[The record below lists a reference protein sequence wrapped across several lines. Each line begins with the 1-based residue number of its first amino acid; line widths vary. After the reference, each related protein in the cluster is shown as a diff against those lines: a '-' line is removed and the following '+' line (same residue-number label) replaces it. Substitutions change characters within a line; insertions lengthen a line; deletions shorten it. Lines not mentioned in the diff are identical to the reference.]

1 MMKDENS
8 SRKHSCFIN
17 GSHYIFDTH
26 AHYFHRR
33 FANMPDGMDREELL
47 KRVYESNIRK
57 CIVPAINYWTNM
69 EMKRL
74 FDKPEYEWIY
84 YAHGSHPKYLW
95 KEIHEWNDERWKEY
109 EELLSNQK
117 CIAVGETGLDYSYPE
132 FGSTHRDVQK
142 RYLERFISC
151 ANKYHLP
158 AILHIRSGIKEES
171 IPDRGVVDADE
182 DAISMFKVNPPE
194 FGAVYHCFCG
204 DVETI
209 KRYCD
214 VGVKYFGIGGKI
226 FYEKELEE
234 TVRFM
239 PEDSLVL
246 ETDAP
251 YIRIPDVK
259 GQNTSLSL
267 WDIAERIAI
276 VRGTTTE
283 KIIELTTKNAERLF
297 DAGYA
302 DV

>member
-1 MMKDENS
+1 MQCQWE
-8 SRKHSCFIN
+8 I
-17 GSHYIFDTH
+17 
-26 AHYFHRR
+26 
-33 FANMPDGMDREELL
+33 
-47 KRVYESNIRK
+47 
-57 CIVPAINYWTNM
+57 IVQVM
-69 EMKRL
+69 E
-74 FDKPEYEWIY
+74 
-84 YAHGSHPKYLW
+84 
-95 KEIHEWNDERWKEY
+95 

-132 FGSTHRDVQK
+132 FEPTHKDVQK
-142 RYLERFISC
+142 RYLEHFISY

-171 IPDRGVVDADE
+171 ISDRGVVDADE
-182 DAISMFKVNPPE
+182 DAISIFKVNPPK

-259 GQNTSLSL
+259 GPNTSLSL

-297 DAGYA
+297 GTGYA